1 MADAGDGAAAGDYR
15 AFRARNA
22 KGVLYRLSAMDDP
35 LRAKVQTYVHGGA
48 MDADLAYARLLY
60 GMVDHMGRRDFEQFW
75 EAPWVEEHVRDT
87 ARKRKQDAQQRALA
101 VRSYIKASTTSA
113 PSADTDVDSFLS
125 TVDKLTEWED
135 RHGARDLVKTVSRK
149 VQSLEHTALRTLLE
163 LVEQD
168 RFAPNRQRIRDI
180 LLRQDFASTACT
192 LRRFAGTHAWLAALV
207 AEEMV
212 YGEAT
217 SGARNLTLHMCERLE
232 AKRTA
237 AAVDLVRVLSDL
249 PAMMPPDDVGMP
261 LMSVRGSMCV
271 TRGVLVVMP
280 GGISATYVLDIEGGG
295 LEDLSQVK
303 TIQITQVV
311 MEPDLPRGAKKN
323 RRAPAVP
330 PPPAAAAAADDA
342 GAGGG
347 DDNDDA

>member
-1 MADAGDGAAAGDYR
+1 MADADAGGGAADYR

-35 LRAKVQTYVHGGA
+35 LRARVQTYVHGGA
-48 MDADLAYARLLY
+48 MDADLAYVRLLY
-60 GMVDHMGRRDFEQFW
+60 GTVDHMGRRDFEQFW

-101 VRSYIKASTTSA
+101 VRSYIKASTTGA

-149 VQSLEHTALRTLLE
+149 VQSLEHTALRTLLQLLE
-163 LVEQD
+163 ED
-168 RFAPNRQRIRDI
+168 RFERNRDGIRA
-180 LLRQDFASTACT
+180 LLMRQDFAGTACM
-192 LRRFAGTHAWLAALV
+192 LRRFAGTYAWFAALV
-207 AEEMV
+207 SEELV

-217 SGARNLTLHMCERLE
+217 SGARNLTLHMCERLD
-232 AKRTA
+232 AKRMA
-237 AAVDLVRVLSDL
+237 AAVEMVRVLIDL
-249 PAMMPPDDVGMP
+249 PAQPPPDGVGLP

-295 LEDLSQVK
+295 LEDLSHVK

-311 MEPDLPRGAKKN
+311 MEPDLPGAKKN

-330 PPPAAAAAADDA
+330 PPPPPPAEEGEEAEAD

-347 DDNDDA
+347 N